1 MDVLDYIE
9 ADGEQDQNER
19 HSVETV
25 SFEGIVSPL
34 LPLHQRCASHTLHL
48 VATTDILNGINSLE
62 NIKLLYN
69 DIIKKCTSLWNL
81 TRSPKKYEIMV
92 EILGEALKRPV
103 ATRWNS
109 LFDCLKQ
116 LIKLKDKLLILCV
129 QLDIAD
135 PLTTSDFM

>member
-48 VATTDILNGINSLE
+48 VVTTDILNGINSLE
-62 NIKLLYN
+62 NIKLL
-69 DIIKKCTSLWNL
+69 
-81 TRSPKKYEIMV
+81 
-92 EILGEALKRPV
+92 
-103 ATRWNS
+103 
-109 LFDCLKQ
+109 
-116 LIKLKDKLLILCV
+116 
-129 QLDIAD
+129 
-135 PLTTSDFM
+135 